1 MWDFFETVRHRHSVR
16 KFLPDAPVEAEK
28 LHAVLETACTAPS
41 AGDLQ
46 AYHIVVV
53 SQPDMREQL
62 SRAAQDQ
69 AFIRE
74 APASLVFFCDT
85 ERSADRFGKRG
96 KKLYAIQDATIAAAY
111 TQLAAVAAGLG
122 SIWVGE
128 FDEKA
133 VTKLCGVG
141 DDLRPVAILS
151 VGYPAEL
158 PEPTRRRPLEDVVTM
173 R

>member
-16 KFLPDAPVEAEK
+16 KFLANAPVEAEK

-41 AGDLQ
+41 AGDRQ
-46 AYHIVVV
+46 SYHIVVIT
-53 SQPDMREQL
+53 QPDLRARL
-62 SRAAQDQ
+62 ARAAHDQ

-85 ERSADRFGKRG
+85 NRSGERFGKRG
-96 KKLYAIQDATIAAAY
+96 EKLYAVQDATIAAAY

-122 SIWVGE
+122 SIWIGE
-128 FDEKA
+128 FDEEA
-133 VTKLCGVG
+133 VTKLCGPG
-141 DDLRPVAILS
+141 TELRPVAILS

-158 PEPTRRRPLEDVVTM
+158 PEPTRRRPLDDIVTM